1 MLVDRSVPGA
11 ARTKGAARSGPPTGS
26 QSRGF
31 SASAPGRG
39 APSHRFRPQDRHER
53 ARRRAAHRVPGRVS
67 DSPEEERAGDGSVS
81 TAVGDRTCRHPNL
94 ADDHPAV
101 NTPTNHHTGPD
112 PVAVFGEKN
121 FCISYVRT

>member
-1 MLVDRSVPGA
+1 MRRGPVHRPGA
-11 ARTKGAARSGPPTGS
+11 SPEAFPPAPRAGARPATGS
-26 QSRGF
+26 ARRTGTN
-31 SASAPGRG
+31 
-39 APSHRFRPQDRHER
+39 ER
-53 ARRRAAHRVPGRVS
+53 ADGRRTDVPGRVS